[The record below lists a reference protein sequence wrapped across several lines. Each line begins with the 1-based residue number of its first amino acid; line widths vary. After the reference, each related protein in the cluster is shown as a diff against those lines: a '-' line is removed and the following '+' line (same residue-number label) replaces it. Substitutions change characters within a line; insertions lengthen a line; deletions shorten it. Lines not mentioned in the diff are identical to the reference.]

1 MYSFNYPFVNERQC
15 RTCIHSLEDVLY
27 FLLQWPLYTKKTC
40 ITQYDWK
47 ISIIFTRMYTFREI
61 ITSKNETEIGNLFKF
76 IIKSLRTKT
85 SYTLNMYAP
94 SCVDWTV
101 FNARLMGFFLKR
113 TLTMDQTWL
122 SFFIRTRV
130 QTTIPGME
138 THPISSSRRYTD
150 D

>member
-1 MYSFNYPFVNERQC
+1 M
-15 RTCIHSLEDVLY
+15 
-27 FLLQWPLYTKKTC
+27 KKTC

-101 FNARLMGFFLKR
+101 FNVWLMIFF
-113 TLTMDQTWL
+113 
-122 SFFIRTRV
+122 
-130 QTTIPGME
+130 
-138 THPISSSRRYTD
+138 
-150 D
+150 